1 MAITASTTAGTVTGA
16 ETDGIKVFKGVPYA
30 APPIGELR
38 FRPPA
43 PVVPWEGVRDALEFA
58 ANCPQLPPTIALV
71 DGPQSEDC
79 LYLNVWTPAVDDAS
93 RPVMVWLHG
102 GGFRE
107 GSGSER
113 TYNGEH
119 LARRGDVVVITV
131 NHRLGALGYLH
142 LGEILGE
149 EFAASGNNGML
160 DIAQALEWV
169 RDNAASFGGDP
180 HNVTVFG
187 ESGGGVK
194 VSLLH
199 VMPRAR
205 GLFHRAI
212 VQSGPGTR
220 VQPVSAA
227 TKAARNLL
235 EALGITADEARTRL
249 WELPVETIVNAPVK
263 ETGPLGFSPVLDGTV
278 IVSHP
283 GRALSDGSATDV
295 PMLIGSNE
303 DEYFGA
309 DIGEDDDALH
319 EALARFGEEHVD
331 EIVKVYRTASPGM
344 SSSMIVRRAG
354 TDSGMGSGTVTM
366 TECKVA
372 GTNTPVWTYFFTFQ
386 LGGRAGHGYE
396 IPFVFDNLEAVFPAT
411 ESRQKLADEMSDSW
425 IAFARSGDP
434 NHPGLPAWPSY
445 TLERRATMTFNR
457 GECLVVDDPAP
468 EARELWSRIA
478 PRLF

>member
-1 MAITASTTAGTVTGA
+1 MTITANTTAGAVRGA
-16 ETDGIKVFKGVPYA
+16 DTDGVNVFKGLPYA
-30 APPIGELR
+30 APPVGERR

-43 PVVPWEGVRDALEFA
+43 PVEPWGGVRDALEFA
-58 ANCPQLPPTIALV
+58 DNCPQPPPTIALV

-79 LYLNVWTPAVDDAS
+79 LFLNVWTPAVDGGS

-102 GGFRE
+102 GGFQE

-119 LARRGDVVVITV
+119 LARRGDVVVVTV
-131 NHRLGALGYLH
+131 NHRLGPLGYLH
-142 LGEILGE
+142 LGEILGD

-160 DIAQALEWV
+160 DIVQALEWV
-169 RDNAASFGGDP
+169 RDNAANFGGDP
-180 HNVTVFG
+180 GNVTVFG

-199 VMPRAR
+199 VMPRAS

-220 VQPVSAA
+220 VQSVSAA
-227 TKAARNLL
+227 TEGARNLL
-235 EALGITADEARTRL
+235 DALGIPVADARTRL
-249 WELPVETIVNAPVK
+249 WELPVETIVNTPVQG
-263 ETGPLGFSPVLDGTV
+263 TGPLGFSPVLDGAV
-278 IVSHP
+278 VVRHP
-283 GRALSDGSATDV
+283 GVALSEGTAADV

-309 DIGEDDDALH
+309 DIGEDDDALRA
-319 EALARFGEEHVD
+319 ALARYGEDHVD
-331 EIVKVYRTASPGM
+331 EIIEVYRSNTPDVSNP
-344 SSSMIVRRAG
+344 MIVRRAG
-354 TDSGMGSGTVTM
+354 TDSGMGSGTIAM
-366 TECKVA
+366 AEQKVA
-372 GTNTPVWTYFFTFQ
+372 GTKTPVWTYFFTFQ

-396 IPFVFDNLEAVFPAT
+396 IPFVFDNLQAVFPPT
-411 ESRQKLADEMSDSW
+411 ESRQKLADEMSEAW
-425 IAFARSGDP
+425 IAFARHGDP
-434 NHPGLPAWPSY
+434 NHPALPKWPSY
-445 TLERRATMTFNR
+445 TIERRATMMFNR

-468 EARELWSRIA
+468 EARQLWSRIA